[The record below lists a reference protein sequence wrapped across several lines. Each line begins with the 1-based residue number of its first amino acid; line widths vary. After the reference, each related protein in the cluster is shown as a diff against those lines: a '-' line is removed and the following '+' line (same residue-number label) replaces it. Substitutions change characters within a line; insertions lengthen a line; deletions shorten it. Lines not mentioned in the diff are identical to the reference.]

1 MAAAPAI
8 DLGRFARADTT
19 FLDKIAFERHNGSPR
34 SRRVDAMF
42 TLDDLSRVI
51 AQRAEASAEKS
62 YTRTLLD
69 KGVAHCA
76 KKFGEEAFETAIA
89 AVAQDDAAL
98 RAEAADVL
106 YHLLVL
112 LRARNLPFA
121 DVLAE
126 LEGRT
131 RRSGLEEKASRP
143 A

>member
-1 MAAAPAI
+1 
-8 DLGRFARADTT
+8 
-19 FLDKIAFERHNGSPR
+19 
-34 SRRVDAMF
+34 MF
-42 TLDDLSRVI
+42 TLDDLSQLIEHR
-51 AQRAEASAEKS
+51 AQASAETS

-69 KGVAHCA
+69 RGVAHCA

-112 LRARNLPFA
+112 LRARGLPLA
-121 DVLAE
+121 DVLSE
-126 LEGRT
+126 LEHRT
-131 RRSGLEEKASRP
+131 QRSGLEEKASRR